1 MSKVQELR
9 EKYPNVTQLT
19 FEKLVNGDK
28 TPTKKYLEYMLKV
41 WINKNE
47 SGCPTSSKTLI
58 DLVKKFDEYLP
69 YIENKDIYA
78 KEYLR
83 FNTLRTI
90 VENAEQAKEEKTF
103 LKEDHVIVYK
113 ETDTYIL
120 LQPKTHKG
128 SCRYGANTRW
138 CTAGKKNPTMFSS
151 YIDKGLLVYLIR
163 KEPLNNKN
171 LNKIALYL
179 NYSSNPY
186 NSQINVYSAND
197 SEISVG
203 LLSSAGWTD
212 DELMEIF
219 FSFRAIF
226 HHLYKY
232 KNVKDEVSKF
242 ISSISNLNF
251 TKFLENVSK
260 LEIAIDDS
268 YISTIKEKL
277 DVFLNQIQS
286 TSDVI
291 RKTEN

>member
-83 FNTLRTI
+83 FNTLKNI
-90 VENAEQAKEEKTF
+90 VESAEQTKEEKTF
-103 LKEDHVIVYK
+103 VKEDHVIVYK
-113 ETDTYIL
+113 ETDTYII

-128 SCRYGANTRW
+128 SCRYGANTKW
-138 CTAGKKNPTMFSS
+138 CTAAKQNPSMFSS
-151 YIDKGLLVYLIR
+151 YVNKGLLIYIIR
-163 KEPLNNKN
+163 KAPLNNSN
-171 LNKIALYL
+171 YNKIALNLDYC
-179 NYSSNPY
+179 YDPY
-186 NSQINVYSAND
+186 NSGITIYTAND
-197 SEISVG
+197 TAIQAHTLMNS
-203 LLSSAGWTD
+203 GWTD

-219 FSFRAIF
+219 TSFREIF
-226 HHLYKY
+226 RYQKKY
-232 KNVKDEVSKF
+232 KKIKDEVNQF
-242 ISSISNLNF
+242 VTSISNLDF
-251 TKFLENVSK
+251 TKFVENISK
-260 LEIAIDDS
+260 LEHAVDGS
-268 YISTIKEKL
+268 YISNIKEKL
-277 DVFLNQIQS
+277 DEFLNQIQS
-286 TSDVI
+286 TTDAI
-291 RKTEN
+291 RKTKN